1 MKHFFQFRSDDEFIG
16 ESQRW
21 EAADLAAAQRR
32 AVARLR
38 RAAWLFARELRQLEQ
53 IHISH
58 AENARLPGADT
69 DGTARLMKDWDNGAA
84 RDGFLSC
91 TVVVQSASNSGF
103 DVALTVE
110 SRGNGFSL
118 DTAESTAVPR
128 AVFDEP
134 IQFPPSL
141 SDISSAGEELNLVSE
156 APRVLAPATLD
167 ALTVRQRDV
176 LGLMMRGMSNKE
188 IARALKLAEGT
199 VKIHVSALFRKFG
212 AHHRAA
218 AAVVGAQLLSQRQ
231 WGRND
236 AVPVYVDELDRRCS

>member
-1 MKHFFQFRSDDEFIG
+1 MKHFFQFRSDDEFNG

-21 EAADLAAAQRR
+21 EYANLAAAHRR

-38 RAAWLFARELRQLEQ
+38 RAAWLLAKELRQLEQ
-53 IHISH
+53 IQISH
-58 AENARLPGADT
+58 AENTRLPGADA
-69 DGTARLMKDWDNGAA
+69 DRTARAMKDWDDGAA

-110 SRGNGFSL
+110 SRGNSFSL
-118 DTAESTAVPR
+118 DTAEPAAVPQ
-128 AVFDEP
+128 AVFNES
-134 IQFPPSL
+134 IYFPPSL
-141 SDISSAGEELNLVSE
+141 SDMSSAAEEPNLASE
-156 APRVLAPATLD
+156 APRVLVPATLD
-167 ALTVRQRDV
+167 ALTVRQREV

-218 AAVVGAQLLSQRQ
+218 AAVVGAQLLSQSGAQLTSQRQ
-231 WGRND
+231 
-236 AVPVYVDELDRRCS
+236 

>member
-21 EAADLAAAQRR
+21 ESANLAAAHRR

-38 RAAWLFARELRQLEQ
+38 RAAWLFARELRELEQ

-58 AENARLPGADT
+58 AENARLPGVDADR
-69 DGTARLMKDWDNGAA
+69 TAPVMKDWDNGAA
-84 RDGFLSC
+84 RDGILSC
-91 TVVVQSASNSGF
+91 TIVVQSATDSGF

-110 SRGNGFSL
+110 SRSNGFSL
-118 DTAESTAVPR
+118 DTAESTAVSR

-134 IQFPPSL
+134 IYFQPSL
-141 SDISSAGEELNLVSE
+141 SDMSSAGAEPHLALE
-156 APRVLAPATLD
+156 APRVLVPPTLD

-176 LGLMMRGMSNKE
+176 LSLMMRGMSNKE

-218 AAVVGAQLLSQRQ
+218 AAVVGAQLFSQRQ
-231 WGRND
+231 
-236 AVPVYVDELDRRCS
+236 

>member
-21 EAADLAAAQRR
+21 ESANLAAAHRR

-38 RAAWLFARELRQLEQ
+38 RAAWLFARELRELEQ

-58 AENARLPGADT
+58 AENARLPGADA
-69 DGTARLMKDWDNGAA
+69 DRTAPVMKDWDDGAA
-84 RDGFLSC
+84 RDGILSC
-91 TVVVQSASNSGF
+91 TIVVQSASDSGF

-110 SRGNGFSL
+110 SRSTGFSL

-134 IQFPPSL
+134 IYFPPSL
-141 SDISSAGEELNLVSE
+141 SDMSSAGAEPLLALE
-156 APRVLAPATLD
+156 APRVLVPPTLD

-176 LGLMMRGMSNKE
+176 LSLMMRGMSNKE

-212 AHHRAA
+212 AHHRAG

-231 WGRND
+231 
-236 AVPVYVDELDRRCS
+236 

>member
-16 ESQRW
+16 ESQGW
-21 EAADLAAAQRR
+21 ESADLAAAHRR

-38 RAAWLFARELRQLEQ
+38 KAAWLLARELRLLEK

-58 AENARLPGADT
+58 AANTRSPGADA
-69 DGTARLMKDWDNGAA
+69 DRTAGMMKDWDNGAA
-84 RDGFLSC
+84 RAGFLSC

-103 DVALTVE
+103 DVALTVD
-110 SRGNGFSL
+110 SRTNGFSP
-118 DTAESTAVPR
+118 DTAEPTAVPTAVPQ

-134 IQFPPSL
+134 IYFPPSL
-141 SDISSAGEELNLVSE
+141 SDISSAVEEPILASAAPTGLV
-156 APRVLAPATLD
+156 PATLD

-176 LGLMMRGMSNKE
+176 LSLMMRGMSNKE

-199 VKIHVSALFRKFG
+199 VKIYVSALFRKFG

-231 WGRND
+231 
-236 AVPVYVDELDRRCS
+236 